1 MLDKNY
7 YNIVM
12 KKSESTPF
20 FPGRFNT
27 RGFKKKRSPSIG
39 LFGSE
44 RKPGSIKL
52 FDIEEKPQDN
62 SNVLNRKQS
71 KCDLNFIDIQTNL
84 IEDFYDLTNDNDVS
98 LLLTLSMMCEIYIFH
113 ALLILQKEDPK

>member
-39 LFGSE
+39 LIGSE
-44 RKPGSIKL
+44 RKPGSIRL

-62 SNVLNRKQS
+62 GNVLNRKQS